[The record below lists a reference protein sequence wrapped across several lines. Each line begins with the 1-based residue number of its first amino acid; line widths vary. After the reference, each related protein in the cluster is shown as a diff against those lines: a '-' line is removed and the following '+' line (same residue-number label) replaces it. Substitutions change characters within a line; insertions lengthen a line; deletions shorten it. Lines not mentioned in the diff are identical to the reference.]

1 MYSGKI
7 AVPPGGGGIV
17 QKLLTSRREILFLG
31 SVRDSIMTPSKT
43 SSEKIMLEN

>member
-17 QKLLTSRREILFLG
+17 QEEEKEEKLQISDSRSTLTVIKNF
-31 SVRDSIMTPSKT
+31 IN
-43 SSEKIMLEN
+43 I

>member
-17 QKLLTSRREILFLG
+17 QEEEKEKKFQTSDSRSTLTVIKNF
-31 SVRDSIMTPSKT
+31 IN
-43 SSEKIMLEN
+43 I

>member
-17 QKLLTSRREILFLG
+17 QEEEEKEEKFQTSDSRSTLTVIKNF
-31 SVRDSIMTPSKT
+31 IN
-43 SSEKIMLEN
+43 I

>member
-17 QKLLTSRREILFLG
+17 QEEEKEEKFQTSDSRSTLTVIKNF
-31 SVRDSIMTPSKT
+31 IN
-43 SSEKIMLEN
+43 I